1 MIRGAM
7 DARTPSDPIRVHK
20 EPKTKDDALSNLR
33 SFSVEG
39 QQRRH
44 MRSCIE
50 LTPEHIPR
58 LRGCY
63 GWLKLSGDFLNGLG
77 RMAAP
82 EVKLRN
88 RYREFFSGREYF
100 AIVYEYIE
108 EGNADEGK
116 VQAAL
121 DFYYMT
127 GFQFTLSPLLA
138 NWKSGVL
145 IDFSDIMCP
154 FTYGA
159 PKKSRKRLTADG
171 LLP

>member
-1 MIRGAM
+1 MPPG
-7 DARTPSDPIRVHK
+7 
-20 EPKTKDDALSNLR
+20 
-33 SFSVEG
+33 
-39 QQRRH
+39 
-44 MRSCIE
+44 
-50 LTPEHIPR
+50 
-58 LRGCY
+58 
-63 GWLKLSGDFLNGLG
+63 
-77 RMAAP
+77 
-82 EVKLRN
+82 
-88 RYREFFSGREYF
+88 YF

-108 EGNADEGK
+108 ERDADEGK

-121 DFYYMT
+121 EFYYMT

-159 PKKSRKRLTADG
+159 PKQLHKRLAANG